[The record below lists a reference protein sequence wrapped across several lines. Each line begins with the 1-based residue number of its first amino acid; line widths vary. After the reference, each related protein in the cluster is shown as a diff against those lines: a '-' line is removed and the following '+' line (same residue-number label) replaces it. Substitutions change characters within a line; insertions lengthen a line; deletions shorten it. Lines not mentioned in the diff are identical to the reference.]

1 MTQSQDK
8 SQGDRTHICMILDR
22 TGSMESIKQDT
33 IGGFNSYIAAQKSL
47 PTPATFTLVQFDSQD
62 PFEVIHKFTDIQ
74 MVADLTGQTYMPRA
88 STPLYDAVGRGIN
101 DLKAG
106 LGALPEALRPK
117 KIVMVIVT
125 DGQENASREFTG
137 AQVRKMIA
145 EAKEAGWQFVFLSA
159 DESAISDSSS
169 LNIDA
174 SNAAFFKKSTA
185 GANEMWERVANR
197 SVAFRRSEVH
207 CMRMDE
213 AADDA
218 AIAQKLRAENAG
230 GGGSGASGGAQN
242 PSAGGASGNAQNPSA
257 GGAGVGAAQN
267 PNAGVTVP
275 GVGVVGAAVPPRS
288 ERGRGRGRGRGKK
301 N

>member
-101 DLKAG
+101 DLRAG
-106 LGALPEALRPK
+106 LGGLPEALRPK

-145 EAKEAGWQFVFLSA
+145 DAKEAGWQFVFLSA

-174 SNAAFFKKSTA
+174 SNAAFFRKNKMGS
-185 GANEMWERVANR
+185 NEMWERVSNR
-197 SVAFRRSEVH
+197 SMAYRSSGVH
-207 CMRMDE
+207 SMRMDE
-213 AADDA
+213 ASDDA
-218 AIAQKLRAENAG
+218 LIAKKLRAEYAAQNANAG
-230 GGGSGASGGAQN
+230 AGAN
-242 PSAGGASGNAQNPSA
+242 
-257 GGAGVGAAQN
+257 AGVGVAQIPNAGASAGAIVGATQN
-267 PNAGVTVP
+267 PNAGVAVP
-275 GVGVVGAAVPPRS
+275 GVGVVGADVPPRN
-288 ERGRGRGRGRGKK
+288 ERSRGRGKK

>member
-33 IGGFNSYIAAQKSL
+33 IGGFNSYVAAQKSL

-74 MVADLTGQTYMPRA
+74 MVADLTGQTYVPRA

-145 EAKEAGWQFVFLSA
+145 DAKEAGWQFVFLSA

-174 SNAAFFKKSTA
+174 SNAAFFTKSTA

-197 SVAFRRSEVH
+197 SVAYRSSGVH
-207 CMRMDE
+207 SMRMDE
-213 AADDA
+213 AGDDA
-218 AIAQKLRAENAG
+218 LIAKQLKAEYAAQNA
-230 GGGSGASGGAQN
+230 SAGAS
-242 PSAGGASGNAQNPSA
+242 
-257 GGAGVGAAQN
+257 AGVGVAQN
-267 PNAGVTVP
+267 PNAGASAGAVVGATQNPNAGVAVP
-275 GVGVVGAAVPPRS
+275 GVGVVGADVPPRN
-288 ERGRGRGRGRGKK
+288 ERSRGRGKK

>member
-74 MVADLTGQTYMPRA
+74 MVGDLTAQTYMPRA

-106 LGALPEALRPK
+106 LGGLPEALRPK
-117 KIVMVIVT
+117 KIVVVIVT

-145 EAKEAGWQFVFLSA
+145 DAKEAGWQFVFLSA

-197 SVAFRRSEVH
+197 SVAYRSSGVH
-207 CMRMDE
+207 SMRMD
-213 AADDA
+213 AAGDDA
-218 AIAQKLRAENAG
+218 LIAKQLKAEYAARNAG
-230 GGGSGASGGAQN
+230 ANTGASA
-242 PSAGGASGNAQNPSA
+242 
-257 GGAGVGAAQN
+257 GAGVAQN
-267 PNAGVTVP
+267 PNAGVAVP
-275 GVGVVGAAVPPRS
+275 GVGVVGAAIPPRS
-288 ERGRGRGRGRGKK
+288 ERGRGRGKK

>member
-74 MVADLTGQTYMPRA
+74 MVADLNGQTYMPRA

-145 EAKEAGWQFVFLSA
+145 DAKEAGWQFVFLSA

-174 SNAAFFKKSTA
+174 SNAAFFRKNKMGS
-185 GANEMWERVANR
+185 NEMWERVSNR
-197 SVAFRRSEVH
+197 SMAYRSSGVH
-207 CMRMDE
+207 SMRMDE
-213 AADDA
+213 ASDDA
-218 AIAQKLRAENAG
+218 LIAKKLRAEYAAQNANAG
-230 GGGSGASGGAQN
+230 AGAN
-242 PSAGGASGNAQNPSA
+242 
-257 GGAGVGAAQN
+257 AGVGVAQIPNAGASAGAIVGATQN
-267 PNAGVTVP
+267 PNAGVAVP
-275 GVGVVGAAVPPRS
+275 GVGVVGADVPPRN
-288 ERGRGRGRGRGKK
+288 ERSRGRGKK

>member
-33 IGGFNSYIAAQKSL
+33 IGGFNSYVAAQKSL

-74 MVADLTGQTYMPRA
+74 MVADLTGQTYVPRA

-101 DLKAG
+101 DLKAS
-106 LGALPEALRPK
+106 LGTLPEALRPK

-145 EAKEAGWQFVFLSA
+145 DAKEAGWQFVFLSA

-174 SNAAFFKKSTA
+174 SNAAFFKKSSA

-197 SVAFRRSEVH
+197 SVAFRKSEVH
-207 CMRMDE
+207 CMRMDM
-213 AADDA
+213 ADDDA
-218 AIAQKLRAENAG
+218 LIAQKLRAQNAG
-230 GGGSGASGGAQN
+230 GGAGAGAGGG
-242 PSAGGASGNAQNPSA
+242 GGASGNAQNPTAA
-257 GGAGVGAAQN
+257 GANVGTAQN

-275 GVGVVGAAVPPRS
+275 SVGVVGAAVPPRS
-288 ERGRGRGRGRGKK
+288 ERGRGRGKK

>member
-74 MVADLTGQTYMPRA
+74 MVPDLTGQTYMPRA

-101 DLKAG
+101 DLKAS
-106 LGALPEALRPK
+106 LGTLPEALRPK

-174 SNAAFFKKSTA
+174 SNAAFFRKNTA
-185 GANEMWERVANR
+185 GSNEMWERVANR

-218 AIAQKLRAENAG
+218 EIAQKLRAENAG
-230 GGGSGASGGAQN
+230 GGGSGASGGARN
-242 PSAGGASGNAQNPSA
+242 PSAGI
-257 GGAGVGAAQN
+257 GAAQN

-288 ERGRGRGRGRGKK
+288 ERGRGRGRGKK

>member
-33 IGGFNSYIAAQKSL
+33 IGGFNSYVAAQKSL

-74 MVADLTGQTYMPRA
+74 MVPDLTGQTYMPRA

-101 DLKAG
+101 DLKAS
-106 LGALPEALRPK
+106 LGTLPEALRPK

-145 EAKEAGWQFVFLSA
+145 DA
-159 DESAISDSSS
+159 SAISDSSS

-185 GANEMWERVANR
+185 GSSEMWERVANR

-218 AIAQKLRAENAG
+218 EIAQKLRAENAAGNAG

-242 PSAGGASGNAQNPSA
+242 PSAG
-257 GGAGVGAAQN
+257 VGAAQN
-267 PNAGVTVP
+267 PNAGV
-275 GVGVVGAAVPPRS
+275 AVPPRG
-288 ERGRGRGRGRGKK
+288 ERGRGRSRGKK

>member
-33 IGGFNSYIAAQKSL
+33 IGGFNSYITAQKSL

-74 MVADLTGQTYMPRA
+74 MVGDLTAQTYMPRA

-106 LGALPEALRPK
+106 LGGLPEALRPK
-117 KIVMVIVT
+117 KIVVVIVT

-145 EAKEAGWQFVFLSA
+145 DAKEAGWQFVFLSA

-197 SVAFRRSEVH
+197 SVAYRSSGVH
-207 CMRMDE
+207 SMRMD
-213 AADDA
+213 AAGDDA
-218 AIAQKLRAENAG
+218 LIAKQLKAEYAARNAG
-230 GGGSGASGGAQN
+230 ANTGA
-242 PSAGGASGNAQNPSA
+242 NA
-257 GGAGVGAAQN
+257 GAGVAQN
-267 PNAGVTVP
+267 PNAGVAVP
-275 GVGVVGAAVPPRS
+275 GVGVVGAAIPPRS
-288 ERGRGRGRGRGKK
+288 ERGRGRGKK

>member
-74 MVADLTGQTYMPRA
+74 MVADLTGQTYVPRA

-145 EAKEAGWQFVFLSA
+145 DAKEAGWQFVFLSA

-174 SNAAFFKKSTA
+174 SNAAFFKKSRA

-197 SVAFRRSEVH
+197 SVAYRSSGVH
-207 CMRMDE
+207 SMRMD
-213 AADDA
+213 AAGDDA
-218 AIAQKLRAENAG
+218 LIAKQLKAEYAAQNA
-230 GGGSGASGGAQN
+230 SAGAS
-242 PSAGGASGNAQNPSA
+242 
-257 GGAGVGAAQN
+257 AGVGVAQN
-267 PNAGVTVP
+267 PNAGASAGAVVGATQNPNAGVAVP
-275 GVGVVGAAVPPRS
+275 GVGVVGADVPPRN
-288 ERGRGRGRGRGKK
+288 ERSRGRGKK